1 MVEHKEIKRITAGFI
16 FSWIFGVLFLIMGV
30 GIIGQGSYFG
40 GILIVLCSVMII
52 PYFNKLIRDKFN
64 LEISGGIKFLL
75 VIAIFILMGFS
86 MANLSSS
93 TETIVKPTEN
103 INSPQNVQDS
113 QAPQTTATNQKVK
126 SATINI
132 DRVVETAAN
141 LGAIR
146 ITVTNTGDVSINP
159 KFDVRVTKDSGSI
172 ICEDSPMLGIGS
184 ISAGEKVTDEI
195 QIFVCTFEKD
205 GTYDV
210 TVDLLDENYNKLDTS
225 SKDLEVNYWGS
236 FGL

>member
-1 MVEHKEIKRITAGFI
+1 MHEQKEVKRITAGFI

-30 GIIGQGSYFG
+30 GIIGQGSYVG
-40 GILIVLCSVMII
+40 GILIVLCSAMII
-52 PYFNKLIRDKFN
+52 PYFNNLIRKKFN

-75 VIAIFILMGFS
+75 VIVIFVILGFA
-86 MANLSSS
+86 MANQNPY
-93 TETIVKPTEN
+93 TGTIIKPTEN
-103 INSPQNVQDS
+103 VPTSQTPQ
-113 QAPQTTATNQKVK
+113 PLTNTQKVK
-126 SATINI
+126 SATLSI

-159 KFDVRVTKDSGSI
+159 KFDVRVTKDSGSVV
-172 ICEDSPMLGIGS
+172 CEDSPMLGIGS
-184 ISAGEKVTDEI
+184 VSAGEKITDEI

-225 SKDLEVNYWGS
+225 SKELEVNYWSS